1 LRNNEGR
8 IKNIL
13 KKIYHYYNYSYY
25 SDHSALFQICF
36 NFFSQILEIRYY
48 PMVTIPKIT
57 VTKLSPTIVEP
68 ILLLH

>member
-13 KKIYHYYNYSYY
+13 KKKKFIIIIAIIVII
-25 SDHSALFQICF
+25 ALCF
-36 NFFSQILEIRYY
+36 KFVLIFSQILEIRYY